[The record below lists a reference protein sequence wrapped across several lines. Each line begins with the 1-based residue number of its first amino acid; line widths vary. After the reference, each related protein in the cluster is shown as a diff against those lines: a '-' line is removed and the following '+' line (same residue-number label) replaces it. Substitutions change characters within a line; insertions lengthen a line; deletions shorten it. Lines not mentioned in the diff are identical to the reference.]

1 MDPLYAFPP
10 NVALITLQELDL
22 GNVLLRLA
30 HLYEAGEESE
40 YSKVAKVEL
49 KKLFPGKTIKG
60 VKEMSLVATQEKA
73 KMKEK
78 MKWKVEGEEAEQSQ
92 SSSHTKKG
100 GPLDSSALVVELAPM
115 EIRTFLLHFS
125 QKPAKQQ
132 QRRRKFILGF

>member
-1 MDPLYAFPP
+1 
-10 NVALITLQELDL
+10 
-22 GNVLLRLA
+22 
-30 HLYEAGEESE
+30 
-40 YSKVAKVEL
+40 
-49 KKLFPGKTIKG
+49 
-60 VKEMSLVATQEKA
+60 MSLVATQEKA

-78 MKWKVEGEEAEQSQ
+78 MKWKVEGEESGQ
-92 SSSHTKKG
+92 SHTKKG